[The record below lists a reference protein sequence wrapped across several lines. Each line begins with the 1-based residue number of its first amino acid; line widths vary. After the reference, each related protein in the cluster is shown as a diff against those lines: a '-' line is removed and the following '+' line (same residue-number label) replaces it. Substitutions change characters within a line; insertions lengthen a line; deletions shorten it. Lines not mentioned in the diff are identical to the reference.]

1 MRENQLL
8 AASGRFGIRAAKV
21 IDPVESI
28 LIVRS
33 GTGLDFQSDA
43 LVLPRQRKQ
52 AATFIGSSVPPLT
65 DVMVKFTSSPRGC
78 QMVPRDDDGRLLS
91 ATRRT

>member
-1 MRENQLL
+1 MRENQLV

-52 AATFIGSSVPPLT
+52 AAPE
-65 DVMVKFTSSPRGC
+65 
-78 QMVPRDDDGRLLS
+78 
-91 ATRRT
+91 